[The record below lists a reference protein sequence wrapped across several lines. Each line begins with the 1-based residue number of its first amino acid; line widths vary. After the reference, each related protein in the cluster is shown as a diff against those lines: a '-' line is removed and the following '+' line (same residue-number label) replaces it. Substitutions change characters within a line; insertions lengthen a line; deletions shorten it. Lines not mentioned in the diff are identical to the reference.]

1 VLILCPITLKIIELQ
16 HRVDMSEV
24 AIRIVGVSIQDDKLF
39 FILVRNIGN
48 SKLDVGWKE
57 DWVVCIQRADRSI
70 ASPHVLSLSSTSGF
84 PMEGSILYPD
94 KVLKIYVDPC
104 PVYLHKGP
112 AKITVNGPKG
122 LSASYVIEPFWES
135 SQTQIYR

>member
-1 VLILCPITLKIIELQ
+1 
-16 HRVDMSEV
+16 MSEV

-48 SKLDVGWKE
+48 SELDVGWKE

-70 ASPHVLSLSSTSGF
+70 VSPHVLSLSSTLGF
-84 PMEGSILYPD
+84 TMEGSILYPN

-104 PVYLHKGP
+104 QVYLHKGP